1 MKSESKVH
9 VVIKVTFGINITT
22 TTIISTTI
30 TTTITAIKSPIAPM
44 PQSVTAALETDT

>member
-30 TTTITAIKSPIAPM
+30 TTIKSPIAPM
-44 PQSVTAALETDT
+44 PQSVTAALEMDT